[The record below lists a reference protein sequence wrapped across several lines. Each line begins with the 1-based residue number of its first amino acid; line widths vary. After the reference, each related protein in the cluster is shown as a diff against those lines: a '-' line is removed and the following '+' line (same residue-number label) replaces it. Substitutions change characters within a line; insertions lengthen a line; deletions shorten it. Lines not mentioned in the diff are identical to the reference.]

1 MTAQHQSHAILSP
14 KSGTP
19 PQATAGQTRR
29 VPTQLQPPH
38 RPGWCLVPSTFNA
51 TWLPRDGYEAWL
63 LVKGAPVND
72 SSGSPPQQPSKRR
85 LKKGSAVAQPRA
97 AEDSRRATP
106 RLAWGGVGGFC
117 ERDDHHFVCLQPA
130 PPAQT
135 PAAPLTK
142 KSELVESR
150 GPGEAGCNPRP
161 AAPAKGGWSPA
172 CEDPCSAQ
180 GDPGAKSP
188 AGRKRTPTAC
198 NGTPQGCG
206 RTLPCPGPGRRE
218 PRDRAGQGKPPP
230 GKPAGGQ
237 PPGARQGSTD
247 GDAGEASTSP
257 P

>member
-1 MTAQHQSHAILSP
+1 MATKPGSSS
-14 KSGTP
+14 KERRSTTP
-19 PQATAGQTRR
+19 R
-29 VPTQLQPPH
+29 
-38 RPGWCLVPSTFNA
+38 
-51 TWLPRDGYEAWL
+51 
-63 LVKGAPVND
+63 GAPLSSPQND
-72 SSGSPPQQPSKRR
+72 ASKRDLPWR
-85 LKKGSAVAQPRA
+85 SRGPRRTAVAL
-97 AEDSRRATP
+97 RRAS
-106 RLAWGGVGGFC
+106 RGGGVGGFC

-230 GKPAGGQ
+230 GKPAGQ